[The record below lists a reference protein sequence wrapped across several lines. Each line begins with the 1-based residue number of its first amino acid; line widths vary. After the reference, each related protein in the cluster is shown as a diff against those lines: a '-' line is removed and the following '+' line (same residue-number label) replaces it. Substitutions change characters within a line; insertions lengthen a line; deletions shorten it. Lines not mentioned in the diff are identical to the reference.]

1 MTIILY
7 KAKIRLRIF
16 IGVVFYIMAKQQY
29 FGIKYPFQ
37 NESEDSRFVDLNE
50 TYVDKMRSE
59 LLHIIFT
66 PKGQRYRNPDF
77 GTNVIKY
84 IFEPNDEETWNG
96 IKSEIKTQVAKYL
109 PRVNFK
115 NISMYKDGENEN
127 RVYADISY
135 SIMKGQTEE
144 EDNIHIR
151 VI

>member
-1 MTIILY
+1 
-7 KAKIRLRIF
+7 
-16 IGVVFYIMAKQQY
+16 MAKQQY

-37 NESEDSRFVDLNE
+37 NESENNYFVDLNE

-77 GTNVIKY
+77 GTNLIKY
-84 IFEPNDEETWNG
+84 IFEPNDDEAWGG
-96 IKSEIKTQVAKYL
+96 IKSEIKSQVSKYL
-109 PRVNFK
+109 PRIIFK
-115 NISMYKDGENEN
+115 DISLYKDEENEN

-135 SIMKGQTEE
+135 SIMKGETEE
-144 EDNIHIR
+144 PDNIQIR